1 MFLFFNNAAKTSN
14 QCLSY
19 IFTQNLSNFK
29 RNEIFTS
36 LEATFIFSFMVLYI
50 FFKIMF
56 LFINFI
62 NFCVEPVCH
71 MQNGLVYVWIW
82 IKYFFDS
89 ICSIEV
95 KIEAW

>member
-1 MFLFFNNAAKTSN
+1 
-14 QCLSY
+14 
-19 IFTQNLSNFK
+19 
-29 RNEIFTS
+29 
-36 LEATFIFSFMVLYI
+36 
-50 FFKIMF
+50 MF